1 MQLASYRALNVIYGS
16 AVIAC
21 LYCWYLN
28 KAQKTIKKRLPS
40 FQQGLGR
47 KIHLKF
53 LALSVPIWVDRMP
66 EECWS
71 CLSVYLFQ
79 GVIKHIDLL
88 DTVKSF
94 EVMNYKRM
102 YTQRRDFE
110 SHSTWTAKV
119 KFKLSKSQ
127 IRKKKR

>member
-1 MQLASYRALNVIYGS
+1 MQLASYSALNVIYGS

-28 KAQKTIKKRLPS
+28 KAQKSIKKRLPS

-47 KIHLKF
+47 KIHLQF
-53 LALSVPIWVDRMP
+53 LRALSIPIWVDRMP

-79 GVIKHIDLL
+79 GEIKHIDL
-88 DTVKSF
+88 DMVKSYELQENVHATETF
-94 EVMNYKRM
+94 
-102 YTQRRDFE
+102 
-110 SHSTWTAKV
+110 
-119 KFKLSKSQ
+119 
-127 IRKKKR
+127 

>member
-1 MQLASYRALNVIYGS
+1 MQLASYSASNVIYGS

-28 KAQKTIKKRLPS
+28 KAQKSIKKRLPS

-53 LALSVPIWVDRMP
+53 PALSIPIWVDRMP

-79 GVIKHIDLL
+79 GEIKHIDLDMVNSYEL
-88 DTVKSF
+88 QENVHATERF
-94 EVMNYKRM
+94 
-102 YTQRRDFE
+102 
-110 SHSTWTAKV
+110 
-119 KFKLSKSQ
+119 
-127 IRKKKR
+127 

>member
-1 MQLASYRALNVIYGS
+1 MQLASYSALNVIYGS

-28 KAQKTIKKRLPS
+28 KVQKSIKKRLPS

-53 LALSVPIWVDRMP
+53 PALSIPIWVDRMP

-71 CLSVYLFQ
+71 YYPASRGPSIFLVGY
-79 GVIKHIDLL
+79 GP
-88 DTVKSF
+88 T
-94 EVMNYKRM
+94 
-102 YTQRRDFE
+102 
-110 SHSTWTAKV
+110 
-119 KFKLSKSQ
+119 
-127 IRKKKR
+127 

>member
-16 AVIAC
+16 AAIAC

-28 KAQKTIKKRLPS
+28 KAQKSIKKRLPS

-53 LALSVPIWVDRMP
+53 PALSIPIWVDRMP

-79 GVIKHIDLL
+79 GEIKHIDLDIWL
-88 DTVKSF
+88 K
-94 EVMNYKRM
+94 VMNYKRM

-110 SHSTWTAKV
+110 SHSTWTANV
-119 KFKLSKSQ
+119 KFKRSKSQ
-127 IRKKKR
+127 IRK

>member
-21 LYCWYLN
+21 LYCWFLN
-28 KAQKTIKKRLPS
+28 KAQKSIKKRLPS

-53 LALSVPIWVDRMP
+53 PALSIPKWADRMP
-66 EECWS
+66 EECWY

-79 GVIKHIDLL
+79 GEIKHIDL
-88 DTVKSF
+88 DMVKSYELQENVHTTERF
-94 EVMNYKRM
+94 
-102 YTQRRDFE
+102 
-110 SHSTWTAKV
+110 
-119 KFKLSKSQ
+119 
-127 IRKKKR
+127 